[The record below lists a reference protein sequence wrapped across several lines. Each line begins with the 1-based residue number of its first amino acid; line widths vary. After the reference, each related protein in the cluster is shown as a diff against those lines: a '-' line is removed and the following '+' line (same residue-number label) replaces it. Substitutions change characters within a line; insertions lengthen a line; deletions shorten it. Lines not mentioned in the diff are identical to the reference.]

1 MDILI
6 TFVKTVFT
14 MKDRIIAFLQNENKS
29 HAQFAEEIGVQPSG
43 ISHIISGRNNPSLDF
58 VIKMLH
64 RYPALSADW
73 LLFGHGSMYKYVDQP
88 TLFDEEP
95 ENIVSKAMKEESGVE
110 VHPQVLSPPE
120 RPENGPQ
127 ARESDNEQHE
137 ETDRRLSRVLFF
149 YSDKTFTEYMPS

>member
-1 MDILI
+1 
-6 TFVKTVFT
+6 

-64 RYPALSADW
+64 RYPSLSAEW
-73 LLFGHGSMYKYVDQP
+73 LLFGRGSMYKYVNEP

-95 ENIVSKAMKEESGVE
+95 LSGVSE
-110 VHPQVLSPPE
+110 TVNDETDASMPPE
-120 RPENGPQ
+120 VILSSEEPEIDPEASYKDVDTGEK
-127 ARESDNEQHE
+127 AAK
-137 ETDRRLSRVLFF
+137 RLNKVLLF
-149 YSDKTFTEYMPS
+149 YSDKTFTEYFPS